1 MNIRT
6 LYTRQQNRFIN
17 VTWVQIRV
25 GKCITVY
32 KRIGTQKATTQYLK
46 LTLGRFSLQ
55 NNSFSAFLG
64 FKRLRSLRSISPAVE
79 NWEVFNSQIHVLV
92 TLGLKDLAL
101 PLCDLDLSLGQCQIN
116 DPSGLG
122 AIMYNCYYHNLSNA
136 STLCIADI
144 VQHNEQH

>member
-1 MNIRT
+1 MAAIKKVNPALGKFVSYAHCPQKT
-6 LYTRQQNRFIN
+6 DPFGE
-17 VTWVQIRV
+17 VTKFRMERAVDR
-25 GKCITVY
+25 Y
-32 KRIGTQKATTQYLK
+32 KYELTHEYKDSGPSGT
-46 LTLGRFSLQ
+46 
-55 NNSFSAFLG
+55 
-64 FKRLRSLRSISPAVE
+64 LRSLRSISPAVE

-116 DPSGLG
+116 DPSALG